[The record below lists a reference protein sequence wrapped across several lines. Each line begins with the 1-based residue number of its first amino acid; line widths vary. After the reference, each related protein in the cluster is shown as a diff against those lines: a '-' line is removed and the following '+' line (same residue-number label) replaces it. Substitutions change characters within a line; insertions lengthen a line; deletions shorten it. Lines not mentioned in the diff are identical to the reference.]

1 MELTEYQR
9 LNLLNQYKILRDLAK
24 IRKDEYDI
32 QYYNNLVKIVAE
44 GYERDYELLTEEI
57 DEEFSKED
65 CDFVWDTLEM
75 YRAIHD
81 SYYKIKKPTL
91 SKSDIKF
98 DGFDGNNEGRYYSLC
113 RFILF
118 DLKRYEEQTEDG
130 RTDFNSHCRRCEKY
144 RTMLSKWNSLG
155 KSYELSEEEIKS
167 LVL

>member
-1 MELTEYQR
+1 MNYQR

-91 SKSDIKF
+91 ACVIVVDLIHPMIANLVRITPDLAKYIIC
-98 DGFDGNNEGRYYSLC
+98 GVLC
-113 RFILF
+113 TVFVVDAILTVIQ
-118 DLKRYEEQTEDG
+118 LIT
-130 RTDFNSHCRRCEKY
+130 
-144 RTMLSKWNSLG
+144 
-155 KSYELSEEEIKS
+155 
-167 LVL
+167 